1 MTRLLLILSLL
12 TTALVVQAQNLSKSK
27 AKYEYLVN
35 LPKDHQEKKY
45 PLIIFLHGS
54 SMRGNDLSKLKAYG
68 LPKAYEQ
75 NEKFPFI
82 LVTPQ
87 CPSGKLWSTDDWFG
101 PLYADLIKKYKVD
114 TSRVYLIGIS
124 MGGGGVF
131 DVAKDYPDKFAALVP
146 LCAWA
151 STTDRI
157 CNIKDIPVWT
167 FHGTEDQVV
176 PISETVEKVAAL
188 KKCKGNIQFT
198 KLDNQ
203 GHGIHWI
210 FENRDVYDIYQ
221 WLFKHK
227 K

>member
-1 MTRLLLILSLL
+1 MNQLFLILSLL
-12 TTALVVQAQNLSKSK
+12 TSAFSSYAQPRLKTQ
-27 AKYEYLVN
+27 AKYDYLVH

-45 PLIIFLHGS
+45 PLIIYLHGS
-54 SMRGNDLSKLKAYG
+54 SMRGNDVNKLKEYG
-68 LPKAYEQ
+68 LPRTVE
-75 NEKFPFI
+75 NNPNFEFI

-101 PLYADLIKKYKVD
+101 PLYADLIKKYQID
-114 TSRVYLIGIS
+114 TNRIYLIGVS

-157 CNIKDIPVWT
+157 CNIKHIPIWT

-176 PISETVEKVAAL
+176 HISETEEKVAAL
-188 KKCKGNIQFT
+188 RKCKGNIQFT
-198 KLDNQ
+198 KLNNQ
-203 GHGIHWI
+203 GHGIHWV
-210 FENRDVYDIYQ
+210 FEKRDVYNIYE
-221 WLFKHK
+221 WLLKHK